1 MALEIALA
9 TAADAAALGALC
21 AQLGYPASGEAMA
34 HRLQGL
40 DPAAHAVFVARRD
53 GVVLGWVHVAEA
65 RALEY
70 EPCAE
75 LLGLVVDQGARGGGI
90 GATLVAAAEQWARA
104 RGLAEMRVRSRD
116 TRERAHAFYRRA
128 GYAEWKRQVAFRK
141 PLPRPDA

>member
-1 MALEIALA
+1 VAYEIAPA

-21 AQLGYPASGEAMA
+21 AQLGYAASAEAMA
-34 HRLQGL
+34 RRLQGL
-40 DPAAHAVFVARRD
+40 DPVAHAVFVARCD
-53 GVVLGWVHVAEA
+53 ATAIGWVHVAES

-75 LLGLVVDQGARGGGI
+75 LLGLVVDESRRGSGA
-90 GATLVAAAEQWARA
+90 GAALVAAAEQWARA

-128 GYAEWKRQVAFRK
+128 GYQEWKRQVAFRK
-141 PLPRPDA
+141 RL